1 MSTPNELKFIVETL
15 VNPPFSKTWTVIQL
29 HEELPSIT
37 LLQVLCDILAFIDDA
52 DPTSCFRKVD
62 ARKDVSEEY
71 FGRVGDFLRMLKMK
85 EALVDGGY
93 TFHQEMVAS
102 KRETLII
109 TIFFL
114 LNDLVTHKKR
124 AYLGI
129 YLSLPGRNFV
139 FIIDIPSDFIH
150 DETIVELTSQIQI
163 LQEEFK
169 TTHKYFD
176 GLKESS
182 SNSGTLKREIQQ
194 MEEEK
199 QQVLSKI
206 SRLKKKVE
214 SFLMLTGRCR

>member
-29 HEELPSIT
+29 HEELPLLT
-37 LLQVLCDILAFIDDA
+37 LLQVMCDIVAFIDDA

-62 ARKDVSEEY
+62 ARKDMNEEY
-71 FGRVGDFLRMLKMK
+71 FSRLGDFLRMLKMK
-85 EALVDGGY
+85 EALVDGG
-93 TFHQEMVAS
+93 FEMIAS

-114 LNDLVTHKKR
+114 LNDLATHKKR

-129 YLSLPGRNFV
+129 YLSLPGRNV
-139 FIIDIPSDFIH
+139 GFILDIPLEFIH
-150 DETIVELTSQIQI
+150 DESIIELTSQIQV
-163 LQEEFK
+163 LQEGFK

-176 GLKESS
+176 GLKDSS

-214 SFLMLTGRCR
+214 SFQILTVRCR